1 LDGNPLKWIN
11 IYFSSLFGMVMGI
24 ASLFGYTQNLELSL
38 WIAIALISALLIA
51 RTTTH
56 KIFLHGVLAG
66 IGIGI
71 SNVMIQIAFFS
82 LYAQNN
88 SHTASELEHF
98 TDMFSPQWFLFLS
111 SPFVGG
117 IYGSLI
123 GALSVAASKF
133 HHPK

>member
-1 LDGNPLKWIN
+1 MGGNPLKWTN
-11 IYFSSLFGMVMGI
+11 IYFFSLFGLLMGT
-24 ASLFGYTQNLELSL
+24 ASLFGYTQNYELLL
-38 WIAIALISALLIA
+38 WIAIALASALLIA

-66 IGIGI
+66 VGMGLSNAMVQI
-71 SNVMIQIAFFS
+71 SFFS
-82 LYAQNN
+82 LYVQHN
-88 SHTASELEHF
+88 SHAAAELEHF
-98 TDMFSPQWFLFLS
+98 TNAFSPQWFLFVS

-117 IYGSLI
+117 MYGSLI

>member
-1 LDGNPLKWIN
+1 MKWTN
-11 IYFSSLFGMVMGI
+11 IYFFSLFGLLMGT
-24 ASLFGYTQNLELSL
+24 ASLFGYTQNYELPL
-38 WIAIALISALLIA
+38 WIAIALVSAVVIA

-66 IGIGI
+66 IGMGL
-71 SNVMIQIAFFS
+71 STAMVQIAFFA
-82 LYAQNN
+82 LYVKHNPHA
-88 SHTASELEHF
+88 ASELEHF
-98 TDMFSPQWFLFLS
+98 TNVFSPQWFLFIS

-117 IYGSLI
+117 MYGALI